1 MTHETVDESDFA
13 DFAREAWG
21 TLVRSAVFLGCSLH
35 EAEDLAQTTLV
46 RCYTAWPSVVAADNR
61 AAYVYRMLLN
71 CLRDSKRRRWW
82 GERATEHLPEPG
94 RGAGGRARDA
104 MAGVDTADAVHRALA
119 GLSKPNRD
127 VVVLRYFAGL
137 TEAETA
143 EALTVPAGTVKSR
156 LSRSLAQLS
165 ANDHLADFRTD
176 ATSGFTADSTG
187 DSATDSATDLPTEET
202 TS

>member
-1 MTHETVDESDFA
+1 MTNEPDGEDDFA
-13 DFAREAWG
+13 AYAREAWG

-82 GERATEHLPEPG
+82 GERPTERLPE
-94 RGAGGRARDA
+94 GRAGRDA
-104 MAGVDTADAVHRALA
+104 IAGVDTTDAVHRALA
-119 GLSKPNRD
+119 GLTKPNRD

-137 TEAETA
+137 SEAETA
-143 EALTVPAGTVKSR
+143 EALGVPTGTVKSR
-156 LSRSLAQLS
+156 LSRSLAAL
-165 ANDHLADFRTD
+165 AGNDHLSDFRGD
-176 ATSGFTADSTG
+176 ARADL
-187 DSATDSATDLPTEET
+187 TDLRPEGT